1 LGGRC
6 RPCSRGCSR
15 GCDELIQS
23 RHLIRVTKIPGELPV
38 VGGAVRPRDMTKRGV
53 AGALARRAWDY
64 LRNDLREIVWP
75 RPMPDPP
82 GKFPRISSMS
92 AGEHLACWW
101 DGITSYVD
109 GWRWY
114 NGEPKREREAR
125 LERERRERIARGEAE
140 AAADAG
146 RAEWDQD
153 LDGVA
158 EELEGML
165 KAGKR
170 VGLEAWKVQFKH
182 FYKTRMAAYRE
193 GVKEFIEGYKEG
205 RAEALKPVELTEEEK
220 EEARAEAAL
229 IAAELARRREARMAE
244 ETKQRA
250 VQSPDDIAAGSRAH
264 TERSSI

>member
-1 LGGRC
+1 MGGRC
-6 RPCSRGCSR
+6 RPCSRGRSR
-15 GCDELIQS
+15 GCELIQS
-23 RHLIRVTKIPGELPV
+23 RHLIRNTKISGKLPV

-64 LRNDLREIVWP
+64 LRNDFREIVWP

-101 DGITSYVD
+101 DGITAYVD

-114 NGEPKREREAR
+114 NGEPKKEREAR

-146 RAEWDQD
+146 RAEWDQN

-229 IAAELARRREARMAE
+229 IAAELARRQEARMAE
-244 ETKQRA
+244 ETEQRA
-250 VQSPDDIAAGSRAH
+250 VQSPDNIAAGSRAQ